1 MNHHIIKTSFYHY
14 RIQFLMHYDKS
25 EGNMIHTHH
34 FLKQIGKTSLAV
46 FLLFSY
52 GCSSNSTSEEKHQTT
67 ADTEQ
72 AIQTTTTVSVP
83 KTTPKPTTITTNC
96 QVDGIVYSKYIY
108 HPAIPESSH
117 VEIVTTYEN
126 QIVDYKTQCNDGTWS
141 PSNAKGKGACSHHG
155 GVYDFYAPVYGSVR
169 VDTEQ
174 TVIDPAVDAWYETE
188 VKK

>member
-1 MNHHIIKTSFYHY
+1 
-14 RIQFLMHYDKS
+14 MHCDKS
-25 EGNMIHTHH
+25 EENMIHTHH

-46 FLLFSY
+46 FLFFSY

-72 AIQTTTTVSVP
+72 ATQTTTTVSVP
-83 KTTPKPTTITTNC
+83 KTTPKPTPKPTPTPVPTCDGTTITTNC